1 MKTQFTECYD
11 LLVKH
16 LTEIDQLLFM
26 PEHDQFEQELP
37 TLRMRQKKELDYL
50 QDKLIL
56 KGEQREN
63 RSAGRR
69 LLS

>member
-26 PEHDQFEQELP
+26 PEHDHFEQELP
-37 TLRMRQKKELDYL
+37 TLRMRQKKELDHL